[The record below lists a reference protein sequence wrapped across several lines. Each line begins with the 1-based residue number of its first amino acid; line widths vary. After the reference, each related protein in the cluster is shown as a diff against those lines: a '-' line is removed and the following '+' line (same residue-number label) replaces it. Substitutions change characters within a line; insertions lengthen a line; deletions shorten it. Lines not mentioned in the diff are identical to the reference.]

1 MAMMNQRASL
11 AKREAIAARASRS
24 APDERRRRE
33 CARAAKPR
41 RSQASSIWLFDLDD
55 TLHDA
60 SHAAFGELHVAMGAY
75 VAGHLG
81 IDEEQAAR
89 LRERYWLRY
98 GATLLGL
105 VRHHGVHA
113 AHFLAETHRLPGLE
127 ERVRT
132 SAHDRAALARLPG
145 RKLIV
150 TNAPRGYA
158 MRVLRTLRLV
168 RHVDGVITIEDM
180 TMFGALRPKRTR
192 ACCAAS
198 RRGSACRRGAACSSR
213 TRSPTSR
220 RRARSACGRCGCSA
234 TSADVS
240 AGRGATSR
248 TPARS
253 RRRRCAAVA
262 RSQRTCVPK
271 SARFATWHACR

>member
-132 SAHDRAALARLPG
+132 SAHDRAALAHLSG
-145 RKLIV
+145 RKFIV
-150 TNAPRGYA
+150 TNAPRAYA
-158 MRVLRTLRLV
+158 LRVLRTLGLL

-180 TMFGALRPKRTR
+180 TMFGALRPKPDARMLR
-192 ACCAAS
+192 RIAARLGVPP
-198 RRGSACRRGAACSSR
+198 RRCVLVEDTLAHLKA
-213 TRSPTSR
+213 
-220 RRARSACGRCGCSA
+220 ARSVGMRAVWMQRYLGGRFRGTRRDLANAGAQPSA
-234 TSADVS
+234 SMRRSCPKPAYLC
-240 AGRGATSR
+240 AKIGALR
-248 TPARS
+248 DLARL
-253 RRRRCAAVA
+253 
-262 RSQRTCVPK
+262 
-271 SARFATWHACR
+271 

>member
-24 APDERRRRE
+24 APDQRRRRE

-81 IDEEQAAR
+81 VDEEQAAR

-132 SAHDRAALARLPG
+132 SAHDRAALAHLSG
-145 RKLIV
+145 RKFIV
-150 TNAPRGYA
+150 TNAPRAYA
-158 MRVLRTLRLV
+158 LRVLRTLGLL

-180 TMFGALRPKRTR
+180 TMFGALRPKPDARMLR
-192 ACCAAS
+192 RIAARLGVPP
-198 RRGSACRRGAACSSR
+198 RRCVLVEDTLAHLKA
-213 TRSPTSR
+213 
-220 RRARSACGRCGCSA
+220 ARSVGMRAVWMQRYLGGRFRGTRRDLANAGAQPSA
-234 TSADVS
+234 SMRRSCPKPAYLC
-240 AGRGATSR
+240 AKIGALR
-248 TPARS
+248 DLARL
-253 RRRRCAAVA
+253 
-262 RSQRTCVPK
+262 
-271 SARFATWHACR
+271 

>member
-24 APDERRRRE
+24 APDQRRRRE

-132 SAHDRAALARLPG
+132 SAHDRAALAHLSG
-145 RKLIV
+145 RKFIV
-150 TNAPRGYA
+150 TNAPRAYA
-158 MRVLRTLRLV
+158 VRVLRTLRLL

-180 TMFGALRPKRTR
+180 TMFGALRPKPDARMLR
-192 ACCAAS
+192 RIAARLGVPP
-198 RRGSACRRGAACSSR
+198 RRCVLVEDTLAHLKA
-213 TRSPTSR
+213 
-220 RRARSACGRCGCSA
+220 ARSVGMRAVWMQRYLGGRFRGTRRDLANAGAQPSA
-234 TSADVS
+234 SMRRSCPKPAYLC
-240 AGRGATSR
+240 AKIGALR
-248 TPARS
+248 DLARL
-253 RRRRCAAVA
+253 
-262 RSQRTCVPK
+262 
-271 SARFATWHACR
+271 

>member
-24 APDERRRRE
+24 APDQRRRRE

-132 SAHDRAALARLPG
+132 SAHDRAALAHLSG
-145 RKLIV
+145 RKFIV
-150 TNAPRGYA
+150 TNAPRAYA
-158 MRVLRTLRLV
+158 LRVLRTLGLL

-180 TMFGALRPKRTR
+180 TMFGALRPKPDARMLR
-192 ACCAAS
+192 RIAARLGVPP
-198 RRGSACRRGAACSSR
+198 RRCVLVEDTLAHLKA
-213 TRSPTSR
+213 
-220 RRARSACGRCGCSA
+220 ARSVGMRAVWMQRYLGGRFRGTRRDLANAGAQPSA
-234 TSADVS
+234 SMRRSCPKPAYLC
-240 AGRGATSR
+240 AKIGALR
-248 TPARS
+248 DLARL
-253 RRRRCAAVA
+253 
-262 RSQRTCVPK
+262 
-271 SARFATWHACR
+271 